1 MIMRMYSKTEHGMN
15 DRNRNIRYILTA
27 LAITLVLTSIVA
39 AIGCSSGTNTTAP
52 TTSAT
57 STTSTTS
64 SSGVSY
70 SNNIQPLFNSYCVVC
85 HQGAG
90 QGGLTL
96 EPNKSYSNLVGVQ
109 STETSTEL
117 RVKAGAPD
125 QSYLLAKLNGT
136 QVQAGGSGAQMP
148 YGAAPLPQAQISLMQ
163 QWISQGAPNN

>member
-1 MIMRMYSKTEHGMN
+1 MIIRMYSQTEHGMN
-15 DRNRNIRYILTA
+15 DRNGKIRYILTA
-27 LAITLVLTSIVA
+27 LAIALVLTSIVA
-39 AIGCSSGTNTTAP
+39 TVGCSSGSQTIAPTTAP
-52 TTSAT
+52 TTS
-57 STTSTTS
+57 TTT

-70 SNNIQPLFNSYCVVC
+70 SNNIQPLFNTNCVVC

-148 YGAAPLPQAQISLMQ
+148 YGAAPLPQAQISLIQ
-163 QWISQGAPNN
+163 QWISQGALNN